1 MEQFS
6 HAELALEESKKLLAL
21 EDFEN
26 AVSIYNEI
34 LINHG
39 DFVRARLNNVEA
51 LQMHKELLKCHIVLD
66 LIKQKKID
74 NGFFINLGHYP
85 LLDRPSPNIFIGPKT
100 INAINQYKGPCK
112 SIQNLARGVL
122 TKVIGRPET
131 TTLIY
136 CAHSV
141 PSDLID
147 MCRISGFVPMKN
159 VLDIGAG
166 AGVQAIGL
174 SLLQPQI
181 EFIQLFEQHD
191 FMKESIIEIFKLNQF
206 ENYSLNVPMKTPID
220 FIYSFRACGYIFS
233 VDTYYDYIQKFK
245 TSNSF
250 SLIDVG
256 SPQNTDYECSRLI
269 ELYKEARVMYHY
281 GQIPMQY
288 SRVLAGEI
296 EGKPWRD

>member
-1 MEQFS
+1 
-6 HAELALEESKKLLAL
+6 
-21 EDFEN
+21 
-26 AVSIYNEI
+26 
-34 LINHG
+34 
-39 DFVRARLNNVEA
+39 
-51 LQMHKELLKCHIVLD
+51 
-66 LIKQKKID
+66 
-74 NGFFINLGHYP
+74 
-85 LLDRPSPNIFIGPKT
+85 
-100 INAINQYKGPCK
+100 
-112 SIQNLARGVL
+112 
-122 TKVIGRPET
+122 
-131 TTLIY
+131 
-136 CAHSV
+136 
-141 PSDLID
+141 ID